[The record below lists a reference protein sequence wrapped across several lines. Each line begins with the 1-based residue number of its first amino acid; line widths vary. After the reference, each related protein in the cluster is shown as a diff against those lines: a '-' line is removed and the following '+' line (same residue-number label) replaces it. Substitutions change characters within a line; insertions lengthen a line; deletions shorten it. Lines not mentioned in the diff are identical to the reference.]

1 MTSRWGEM
9 IWRSFWTS
17 AFTFNTSASTS
28 LDWADNTFS
37 YAGDGTSAH
46 YPEED
51 VTVLVYDQELDDVL
65 PATVLQGPLVTIWRD
80 QTTDQPL
87 PDPTW
92 WAYLP
97 RPDEDVVD
105 EII

>member
-1 MTSRWGEM
+1 M
-9 IWRSFWTS
+9 ITRETTLTWD
-17 AFTFNTSASTS
+17 
-28 LDWADNTFS
+28 LIE
-37 YAGDGTSAH
+37 GDGTSAH

-97 RPDEDVVD
+97 RPDQDITD
-105 EII
+105 EGI